1 MKILKVAI
9 PMKDDFLLETND
21 LRVEVSGVP
30 ILGGVDLSFK
40 IGQVY
45 AVLGPNASGKSTLAK
60 TIMGL
65 PEYKVTGG
73 EILFDGTS
81 ILDKSITERARMGIA
96 YAFQTPPRISGVKL
110 DDFICR
116 VCPDYQCKD
125 EDEIFMGETC
135 ACKQILY
142 DDFERLG
149 IRNLA
154 NRDLNDGFSGGESK
168 RSELFQVLSMR
179 PKIMFLDEPDSGLDY
194 DSLKIVGK
202 ELKAIREKHE
212 VTLVIISHHRYV
224 LEFLEVDKVFILQ
237 HGRLVYTG
245 DMSDIPVLEEKGY
258 ERFLAEIMG

>member
-1 MKILKVAI
+1 MVISMSDS
-9 PMKDDFLLETND
+9 PLLETKD
-21 LRVEVSGVP
+21 LRVEVNGIPILSGVD
-30 ILGGVDLSFK
+30 IEFRA
-40 IGQVY
+40 GQVY

-65 PEYKVTGG
+65 PEYEVTGG
-73 EILFDGTS
+73 NILFNGES
-81 ILDKSITERARMGIA
+81 ILGRTITERARMGIA
-96 YAFQTPPRISGVKL
+96 YAFQTPPRIPGIKL

-125 EDEIFMGETC
+125 ADDIFMGNSC
-135 ACKQILY
+135 VCKRILY

-179 PKIMFLDEPDSGLDY
+179 PRIMFLDEPDSGLDY
-194 DSLKIVGK
+194 DSLKIVGR
-202 ELKAIREKHE
+202 ELKVIREKRE
-212 VTLVIISHHRYV
+212 ATLVIISHHRYV
-224 LEFLEVDKVFILQ
+224 LEFLEVDKVYILQ
-237 HGRLVYTG
+237 RGRLVYTG

-258 ERFLAEIMG
+258 ERFLAEVTG

>member
-1 MKILKVAI
+1 MN
-9 PMKDDFLLETND
+9 DNLLTTRD
-21 LRVEVSGVP
+21 LRVEVSGIP
-30 ILGGVDLSFK
+30 ILGGVDLEFEA
-40 IGQVY
+40 GQVY

-65 PEYKVTGG
+65 PEYEVTGG
-73 EILFDGTS
+73 DILFKGQS
-81 ILDKSITERARMGIA
+81 VLNKSITERARMGIA
-96 YAFQTPPRISGVKL
+96 YAFQTPPRIPGVKL

-125 EDEIFMGETC
+125 DDEILMGESC
-135 ACKQILY
+135 VCKQILY

-149 IRNLA
+149 IGNLA

-194 DSLKIVGK
+194 DSLKIVGR

-224 LEFLEVDKVFILQ
+224 LEFLEVDRVYILQ
-237 HGRLVYTG
+237 RGRLAYTG
-245 DMSDIPVLEEKGY
+245 GMEDIPVLEEKGY
-258 ERFLAEIMG
+258 ERFLAEVSG